1 MAQWTT
7 DQGLHYGVRAVTT
20 GETPKTE
27 IGATYEDGCAL
38 TIGAKAG
45 FLGAQVCMDLGQ
57 IYTGLAELIPAAEQI
72 VSGIILSG
80 KMKGRNVIPRE
91 NP

>member
-1 MAQWTT
+1 
-7 DQGLHYGVRAVTT
+7 
-20 GETPKTE
+20 
-27 IGATYEDGCAL
+27 
-38 TIGAKAG
+38 
-45 FLGAQVCMDLGQ
+45 MDLGQ

-91 NP
+91 DP

>member
-45 FLGAQVCMDLGQ
+45 FLGAQVSMDFGQ
-57 IYTGLAELIPAAEQI
+57 IYKGLKEIIPAAVQI
-72 VSGIILSG
+72 VNGIRLSG
-80 KMKGRNVIPRE
+80 EVKGENVIPRE